1 MLKAPDRARA
11 EMLLSV
17 CNRRLRGGVAE
28 DEGRGQAARVPAD
41 GDPAD
46 LHPRGVEAWD
56 RLSVRPA
63 QHPAARVHGEPA
75 HRVRYGWRDFYGHKG
90 RNAQGPGLPTSRG
103 SEFCTRGDPS
113 IVLLQGAEESFTGQ
127 APFSE
132 PVRKLREAR
141 SLDDG
146 SSRAPCRLDHLIR
159 SPLAH
164 AAFEPS
170 GVEHIPSVESWLE
183 CRGPCQGR
191 LRPVRAL
198 VGVAFAAGVDSHGV
212 AAVELRDLH
221 ESFRRKIGRGSW
233 QVAAVELVE
242 PGACECA
249 LLQRR
254 PKTVA
259 STPRVSPHPHPSR
272 SPDYVV
278 FDQLGVAGE
287 ATGGKDDGVSIVLLL
302 ALRGSGQHAGYASRG
317 VLQ

>member
-75 HRVRYGWRDFYGHKG
+75 HRVRYGWRDLYGHKG
-90 RNAQGPGLPTSRG
+90 RNAQGPGLPTSRW
-103 SEFCTRGDPS
+103 SAFSTRGDPS
-113 IVLLQGAEESFTGQ
+113 IVLLQGAEESFTGH
-127 APFSE
+127 ATFSE
-132 PVRKLREAR
+132 PVRKLCEAR

-170 GVEHIPSVESWLE
+170 GVEHIPSVESWLV

-198 VGVAFAAGVDSHGV
+198 VGVAFAAGVDSHCV
-212 AAVELRDLH
+212 ATVELGDFH
-221 ESFRRKIGRGSW
+221 EPFRGKIGRGSR
-233 QVAAVELVE
+233 QVTAVELVE
-242 PGACECA
+242 TGARERA

-259 STPRVSPHPHPSR
+259 CTPWVRPHPHPSR
-272 SPDYVV
+272 SPDYVAP
-278 FDQLGVAGE
+278 DHLGVVGE
-287 ATGGKDDGVSIVLLL
+287 SPRGKDHGVRSVRLSGGRNPNPCYATLTIV
-302 ALRGSGQHAGYASRG
+302 Q
-317 VLQ
+317 